1 MMESP
6 YVILLWEGDDLS
18 FGFSVYNGYRLPCWC
33 VPNSR
38 NLDAVLC
45 SLRCRGLKCVAS
57 VISVH
62 KSEVRTGVTCNAGFI
77 AVNFPPLIK
86 EQRRKDG
93 EYKTRTV
100 PALK

>member
-1 MMESP
+1 MMKST
-6 YVILLWEGDDLS
+6 YKILLLESDDLPL
-18 FGFSVYNGYRLPCWC
+18 GFSVYNGYRLTCWC
-33 VPNSR
+33 VSNSR
-38 NLDAVLC
+38 ILDVVLC

-100 PALK
+100 SALK